1 MSTCVLHLH
10 GPPRATLAGGHT
22 VGLAAREAA
31 LLARLHLDGPCSR
44 AAMAGFL
51 WPQAD
56 EKRARANLRQ
66 TLLRLKRDVG
76 NVFHEADGVLLPAP
90 GAPCAPGGD
99 GRLLG
104 PLEFDDAPELAEWL
118 SERRARAQR
127 DRLREGLQAAQ
138 QHVREGRWDAAL
150 ARADAVLADDA
161 AVEEAHRIRMQVFLA
176 RGDRAAAIGAWD
188 QCREALRRAFGIQ
201 PSADTNELG
210 HRALAAPAD
219 APELP
224 ELPELPESGAT
235 SRPAAVNAGPLVGRD
250 TELATLR
257 DALAL
262 GHAAV
267 LSGAG
272 GMGKTALLHAALAAL
287 SSAGAALLIDARP
300 GDEQVPGVL
309 AARLVAVALQRPRL
323 RLDEAARRDLLRL
336 LPGAPRP
343 DAPASAHDHRR
354 ALAALTALL
363 CSLRADGVRAVAIDD
378 LQWAD
383 ALSLEALT
391 PWLAAWLAAPMDDRA
406 LPQPFLALR
415 SGEGR
420 PAVRRLV
427 DSLPQGRRSVHLSL
441 GPLDVPALAR
451 WVQALRPADAATGS
465 LHAQALAAA
474 LHARVGGNPAFVH
487 DALRALQRQ
496 EAASGTRWQPGQPLP
511 LPPNLVESVRERLLA
526 LPASSLQ
533 LAQLAAVAG
542 PDFSLGL
549 AAAVVGCPP
558 LGLSNDFARL
568 EVAEV
573 LRGTGFVHDLVTEA
587 VAASIPTNLRAPLHG
602 LVADHLQARGGMPG
616 RLARHRLAAGDWA
629 AAAAE
634 FHAAALDARQRWRMA
649 DAAEAFEAEAQAR
662 EADADGGSR
671 SRRLDAWTSAAYC
684 WLNHG
689 QAQRAEAVIETAAE
703 LAADPAEQLQ
713 LLSVRMTWLLNSGRY
728 GALAGIA
735 RDLTALLPQHEAVLD
750 DRALANV
757 LLDMAI
763 ATPYVDEPES
773 LLPLLDSAR
782 PRGKGV
788 PRLAARI
795 ELASG
800 MVLNWLG
807 WPARAKQHLE
817 RADALALEHGL
828 PGERVNIGNQL
839 ARSDEGL
846 GDFES
851 AIRRCQQTLRLARE
865 LALDGSFT
873 ADLANLRALY
883 EARLGRSRQAHA
895 ALEEAKAALGA
906 SGRPSVY
913 MRLREAMAL
922 WWVAETDPARR
933 DAQHRA
939 QSLASEQEPQAQG
952 PFVAYLCWALAT
964 MEAETQGDPRPWLQ
978 RAALSCR
985 VPGTLLGLRQR
996 VMRRACGEPED
1007 AQVLIDTLVQ
1017 RELNGLRRVLTPDDA
1032 SPPAGRTAPVSDPW
1046 CPRGEVAKPHRRPH
1060 PRPLQP

>member
-76 NVFHEADGVLLPAP
+76 NVFHEADGVLLPSP
-90 GAPCAPGGD
+90 GAQCAPDGD

-118 SERRARAQR
+118 TERRARAQR

-138 QHVREGRWDAAL
+138 QHVREGRWDDAL

-176 RGDRAAAIGAWD
+176 RGDRAAAVGAWD

-201 PSADTNELG
+201 PSTATNELG
-210 HRALAAPAD
+210 RRALATPAD
-219 APELP
+219 MPDMPELP
-224 ELPELPESGAT
+224 ASSAT
-235 SRPAAVNAGPLVGRD
+235 PRPDAVIAGQLVGRD
-250 TELATLR
+250 TELVTLR

-267 LSGAG
+267 LSGPG
-272 GMGKTALLHAALAAL
+272 GVGKTSLLHAALGAL
-287 SSAGAALLIDARP
+287 SSVGAALLVDARP

-309 AARLVAVALQRPRL
+309 AARLVAAALQRPTL
-323 RLDEAARRDLLRL
+323 RLDEATRRDLLRL
-336 LPGAPRP
+336 LPGAPQP
-343 DAPASAHDHRR
+343 GAPASAHDHRR
-354 ALAALTALL
+354 ALAALTSLL
-363 CSLRADGVRAVAIDD
+363 RSLHADGVRAVAIDD

-391 PWLAAWLAAPMDDRA
+391 PWLGAWLAAPMDDRA
-406 LPQPFLALR
+406 LPQPLLALR
-415 SGEGR
+415 SGEWR

-441 GPLDVPALAR
+441 GPLDATALAR
-451 WVQALRPADAATGS
+451 WVQAVRPADAAAGS
-465 LHAQALAAA
+465 PHPQALAAA

-549 AAAVVGCPP
+549 AAAVVGCAP
-558 LGLSNDFARL
+558 LALSDDFARL

-573 LRGTGFVHDLVTEA
+573 LLGTGFVHDLVAEA
-587 VAASIPTNLRAPLHG
+587 VAASIPANLRAPLHG
-602 LVADHLQARGGMPG
+602 LVADHLQARGGMLG
-616 RLARHRLAAGDWA
+616 RLARHRLAAGDRA
-629 AAAAE
+629 AAAAD

-662 EADADGGSR
+662 DAATDGGSR
-671 SRRLDAWTSAAYC
+671 SRRLDAWTNAAYC

-689 QAQRAEAVIETAAE
+689 QAQRAEAAIETAAD
-703 LAADPAEQLQ
+703 LAGDPAEHLQ
-713 LLSVRMTWLLNSGRY
+713 VLAVRMTWLLNSGQY
-728 GALAGIA
+728 GALVGIA
-735 RDLTALLPQHEAVLD
+735 RDLAALLPQHEAALD
-750 DRALANV
+750 DRALVNV
-757 LLDMAI
+757 LLDIAI

-773 LLPLLDSAR
+773 LLPLLDSVR
-782 PRGKGV
+782 SRGKGV

-817 RADALALEHGL
+817 RADTLALEHGL
-828 PGERVNIGNQL
+828 QGERINIGNQL

-846 GDFES
+846 GDLES
-851 AIRRCQQTLRLARE
+851 AIRRCRQTVRLARE

-883 EARLGRSRQAHA
+883 EARLGRARQAHA
-895 ALEEAKAALGA
+895 ALEEAKAALGTN
-906 SGRPSVY
+906 GRPTAY
-913 MRLREAMAL
+913 MRLREALAL
-922 WWVAETDPARR
+922 WWVAETDHARR
-933 DAQHRA
+933 DAQHLA
-939 QSLASEQEPQAQG
+939 QSLAAEQATQAQG

-964 MEAETQGDPRPWLQ
+964 MEAAARGDPRPWLQ
-978 RAALSCR
+978 RAALSCS
-985 VPGTLLGLRQR
+985 VPATLLGLRQR
-996 VMRRACGEPED
+996 AMWLACGEPEED
-1007 AQVLIDTLVQ
+1007 QVLIDTLVQ
-1017 RELNGLRRVLTPDDA
+1017 RKLNGLVRVLTADDA
-1032 SPPAGRTAPVSDPW
+1032 SATAGQPASVSDPW
-1046 CPRGEVAKPHRRPH
+1046 CPRCKIA
-1060 PRPLQP
+1060 

>member
-76 NVFHEADGVLLPAP
+76 NVFLEADGVLMPAP
-90 GAPCAPGGD
+90 GAQCAPDGD

-118 SERRARAQR
+118 TDWRARAQR

-138 QHVREGRWDAAL
+138 QYVRDGRWDDAL

-188 QCREALRRAFGIQ
+188 QCRETLRRAFGIQ
-201 PSADTNELG
+201 PSASTNELG
-210 HRALAAPAD
+210 RRALAAPAD

-224 ELPELPESGAT
+224 ASGAT
-235 SRPAAVNAGPLVGRD
+235 PHAAAVLAGPLVGRD

-262 GHAAV
+262 GHTAV

-272 GMGKTALLHAALAAL
+272 GMGKTSLLHAALGAL
-287 SSAGAALLIDARP
+287 SSVGAALLIDARP

-309 AARLVAVALQRPRL
+309 AARLVAAALQRPRL
-323 RLDEAARRDLLRL
+323 RLDEATRRDLLRL
-336 LPGAPRP
+336 LPGAPQLV
-343 DAPASAHDHRR
+343 APASAHDHRR

-363 CSLRADGVRAVAIDD
+363 RGLRADGVHAVAIDD

-391 PWLAAWLAAPMDDRA
+391 PWLGAWLAAPRDKVA
-406 LPQPFLALR
+406 LPQPLLALR
-415 SGEGR
+415 SGEWR
-420 PAVRRLV
+420 PAVRRMV
-427 DSLPQGRRSVHLSL
+427 DSLPQGRRSVHISL
-441 GPLDVPALAR
+441 GPLDAPALAR
-451 WVQALRPADAATGS
+451 WVQAVRPADATAGS
-465 LHAQALAAA
+465 PHAQALAAA
-474 LHARVGGNPAFVH
+474 MHARVGGNPAFVH

-549 AAAVVGCPP
+549 AAAVVGCTP
-558 LGLSNDFARL
+558 LALSDDFARL
-568 EVAEV
+568 EMAEV
-573 LRGTGFVHDLVTEA
+573 LLGTGFVHDLVAEA
-587 VAASIPTNLRAPLHG
+587 VAASIPANLRAPLHG

-616 RLARHRLAAGDWA
+616 RLARHRLAAGDRA
-629 AAAAE
+629 AAAAD

-662 EADADGGSR
+662 DAVTDDGSR
-671 SRRLDAWTSAAYC
+671 SRRLEAWTNAAYC
-684 WLNHG
+684 WLNQG
-689 QAQRAEAVIETAAE
+689 QAQRAEAAIETAAD
-703 LAADPAEQLQ
+703 LAGDPAEQLQ
-713 LLSVRMTWLLNSGRY
+713 VLAVRMTWLLNSGRY
-728 GALAGIA
+728 GALVGIA
-735 RDLTALLPQHEAVLD
+735 RDLTELLPQHEAALD

-757 LLDMAI
+757 LLDIAI

-773 LLPLLDSAR
+773 LLPLLDSVR
-782 PRGKGV
+782 SRGKGV

-795 ELASG
+795 ELAGG

-807 WPARAKQHLE
+807 WPGRAKQHLE
-817 RADALALEHGL
+817 RADALALEHDL
-828 PGERVNIGNQL
+828 QGERINIGNQL

-846 GDFES
+846 GDLES

-883 EARLGRSRQAHA
+883 EARLGRARQALA
-895 ALEEAKAALGA
+895 ALEEAKAALGTN
-906 SGRPSVY
+906 GRPSAY

-922 WWVAETDPARR
+922 WWVAETDDARR
-933 DAQHRA
+933 AAQHRA
-939 QSLASEQEPQAQG
+939 QSLAVEQAPQAQG

-964 MEAETQGDPRPWLQ
+964 MEAEAKGDPRPWLQ
-978 RAALSCR
+978 RAALSCS
-985 VPGTLLGLRQR
+985 VPATLLGLRQR
-996 VMRRACGEPED
+996 VMRLACGEPENS
-1007 AQVLIDTLVQ
+1007 QVLRDTLVH

-1032 SPPAGRTAPVSDPW
+1032 SPHAGRTASVSDPW
-1046 CPRGEVAKPHRRPH
+1046 CPPGEIT
-1060 PRPLQP
+1060 